1 MRTKEHAVGDIYYL
15 ENKDLTIGARYLVK
29 IGGKIRSVEILEKSE
44 KYIRYTYDLE
54 ESDPT
59 WIEIDHV
66 IGESGWDIYDS
77 VPKK

>member
-44 KYIRYTYDLE
+44 KYKGATNYF
-54 ESDPT
+54 
-59 WIEIDHV
+59 
-66 IGESGWDIYDS
+66 
-77 VPKK
+77 